1 MNTKKALL
9 DAFEQHL
16 LTDFEA
22 YCERQELPLSTSEL
36 LTFLLDQ
43 ELLSPPRV
51 RHYTVVKEYH
61 YRRQPRYGHKTSVV
75 SLIADRFK
83 LSERTIWNILRE
95 PLTDA
100 PAAVPDT
107 RLKAKE

>member
-16 LTDFEA
+16 LADFEA
-22 YCERQELPLSTSEL
+22 YGHRQELPLTTSEL
-36 LTFLLDQ
+36 ITFLLDQ
-43 ELLSPPRV
+43 ELFSPPRV
-51 RHYTVVKEYH
+51 RHYTVTREYDC
-61 YRRQPRYGHKTSVV
+61 RRQPLYGHKSSVV

-95 PLTDA
+95 PL
-100 PAAVPDT
+100 AALPET
-107 RLKAKE
+107 TLKAKE